1 MDLITKHDIKTLLEK
16 RSAPCISMYIPMV
29 QKGPE
34 TRQNQIRFGNAL
46 REAENEL
53 NRMMSHKD
61 ASDILDPAKALLEE
75 TWFWSHQS
83 NGLAVYLSG
92 DFFRRYRV
100 DLRLEE
106 LVTVGSRFHLKP
118 ILPLFHAGAR
128 FYVLA
133 LSQNR
138 VQLLRC
144 TPYSSQVMDLPS
156 VPSDL
161 SSALQYEETESQL
174 QFHTG
179 TPQGRGNRPA
189 AFHGQ
194 GVGKDDKKDQ
204 VERFLRT
211 VDRSLWEAVLRNEE
225 IPLVAA
231 CVDYLFA
238 IYQKVNSYPH
248 LLDTP
253 VTGNPDEK
261 SPKDLQE
268 QAWEVV
274 EPYFQKFREAAV
286 REFEEFKHTE
296 RTSNDL
302 RKILPA
308 SFEGRV
314 KHLLVD
320 PKQILWGTFDPEND
334 QVILHDSKEPGDQ
347 GLVDLASVETIIR
360 GGTVYA
366 LGAEEMPGDSPVTAV
381 FRY

>member
-1 MDLITKHDIKTLLEK
+1 MDLITKHDIENLLEK
-16 RSAPCISMYIPMV
+16 QSAPCISMYIPMV

-34 TRQNQIRFGNAL
+34 TRQNQIRFGNAV

-53 NRMMSHKD
+53 NRMMPHKD

-144 TPYSSQVMDLPS
+144 TPSSSQVMDLPS

-161 SSALQYEETESQL
+161 STALQYEETESQL

-179 TPQGRGNRPA
+179 TSQGRGNRPA

-211 VDRSLWEAVLRNEE
+211 VDRSLWEAVLRNED

-231 CVDYLFA
+231 CVDYVFA
-238 IYQKVNSYPH
+238 IYQRVNSYPH

-296 RTSNDL
+296 RTSKDL